1 MVVIMEKINDA
12 IKIILIKDKA
22 MTKIVKAKVPLLP
35 RKIERDAKNQEIL
48 QFFIVLNIKV

>member
-1 MVVIMEKINDA
+1 MEKINDA
-12 IKIILIKDKA
+12 IKIMLIKDKA